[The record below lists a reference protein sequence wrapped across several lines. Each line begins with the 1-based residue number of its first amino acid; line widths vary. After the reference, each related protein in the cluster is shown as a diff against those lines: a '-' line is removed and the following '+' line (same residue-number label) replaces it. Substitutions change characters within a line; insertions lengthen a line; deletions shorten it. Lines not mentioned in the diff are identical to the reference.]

1 MAAETQPRFI
11 CGQPT
16 HSAAWEGMKS
26 GQRPPHGTPAQSS
39 QRGGPRV
46 SRPAGGE
53 HVRSGRHGRNSLVRG
68 SEPTPSL
75 PSCLTL
81 GTTPKVSEPPFT
93 HL

>member
-53 HVRSGRHGRNSLVRG
+53 HVRAARPEQPGSGFRAHSISSQLSDLRHN
-68 SEPTPSL
+68 P
-75 PSCLTL
+75 
-81 GTTPKVSEPPFT
+81 
-93 HL
+93 